1 MFIPKI
7 DLSSSGEHYQPDR
20 FGLMLIFAA
29 AVHTVLILG
38 ISFGGFKIEQE
49 NKIIPSM
56 EVTLV
61 NTRSE
66 HEPVNADFL
75 AQANQEGGGNT
86 EEKIRPETLFVP
98 LIPDDVADVTTPTPP
113 LIGAP
118 EQKRTTREE
127 FMTQKQSDQ
136 EMVADVK
143 PEQKE
148 ESKKVSA
155 AELISQSKKITS
167 LEAELGESMKA
178 YAKMPRKKYITAAT
192 KEYKYASYMESWR
205 RKVEKI
211 GNLNFP
217 EEAKRRNLSGSLIL
231 DVAINPDGTIKH
243 ITIARSSGYK
253 LLDDAAARIVHL
265 AAPYAPLPPN
275 IRKETDELHITRTWK
290 FLGNDLITAP

>member
-1 MFIPKI
+1 MLVPKLNMI
-7 DLSSSGEHYQPDR
+7 TTRSPAQQDH
-20 FGLMLIFAA
+20 FGMMLIAA
-29 AVHTVLILG
+29 TVIHTVLILG
-38 ISFGGFKIEQE
+38 ISFGGFKVEKE

-66 HEPVNADFL
+66 NEPVDADFL

-86 EEKIRPETLFVP
+86 EEKVRPETPFAP
-98 LIPDDVADVTTPTPP
+98 LIPDDTVNVTTPSPP

-118 EQKRTTREE
+118 EQKRATRDE
-127 FMTQKQSDQ
+127 FMTQEKAR
-136 EMVADVK
+136 EEIVADVK
-143 PEQKE
+143 EEKKQ

-155 AELISQSKKITS
+155 AQLISQSKKIAS
-167 LEAELGESMKA
+167 LEAELGKNMQA
-178 YAKMPRKKYITAAT
+178 FAKLPRSKYISAAT
-192 KEYKYASYMESWR
+192 KEYKYATYMESWR

-231 DVAINPDGTIKH
+231 DVAINPDGTINK

-265 AAPYAPLPPN
+265 AGPYAPLS
-275 IRKETDELHITRTWK
+275 KEILKDTDILHITRTWK
-290 FLGNDLITAP
+290 FIGNKLDTAH